1 MIIIEENKQ
10 KEINK
15 MNTIYYDLSDN
26 CDRIS
31 YNQDI
36 EYFECYNIEYSIE
49 TYENNIVCV
58 KFYL

>member
-1 MIIIEENKQ
+1 
-10 KEINK
+10 
-15 MNTIYYDLSDN
+15 MNIIYYDLSDN

-36 EYFECYNIEYSIE
+36 EYFKCYNIKYSIE
-49 TYENNIVCV
+49 TYENSIICV